1 MSFLS
6 KIKSINHRGDLYEKK
21 HSRRNKDSF
30 YEGFKDYINTRIQA
44 AKPEWI
50 PATVLLKE
58 IQDKG
63 YKGKISIL
71 REYIKQFKEVNTPKP
86 ISRIHDGR
94 Q

>member
-1 MSFLS
+1 MSRNTVRKYL
-6 KIKSINHRGDLYEKK
+6 
-21 HSRRNKDSF
+21 RNKEKYPNYNLSVKKGSYLD
-30 YEGFKDYINTRIQA
+30 GFKDYINTRIQA

-86 ISRIHDGR
+86 IIRFETEP
-94 Q
+94 